1 MRRRIDFRGKSVA
14 SESVPR
20 EKWPP
25 SGWLSLSLP
34 HAQIFLS
41 NLYTP
46 SPSRAQISRSIL
58 KPHEDDHAR
67 PTRETSEVKQ
77 VVSDE
82 VLQMSFIHPAQRL
95 FFSYSHTIPSLGLG
109 SMKGKY

>member
-58 KPHEDDHAR
+58 KPHEDDHVR
-67 PTRETSEVKQ
+67 STRETSEVKQ

-82 VLQMSFIHPAQRL
+82 VLQMSFIHPTQRL
-95 FFSYSHTIPSLGLG
+95 LLSLARYSPLLG
-109 SMKGKY
+109 SAL